1 MAKHVSIV
9 LLVMAAMIGGSVF
22 FTWINYTNQE
32 VRLRA
37 EVEAQKETVNANF
50 DKMWKVIKQQCQVSD
65 KYKDGFKE
73 IYIGIMEGR
82 YSKGNAPLM
91 NWVKEANPQFDSSL
105 YSKLMVSIEAN
116 RTEFF
121 YEQKKLISLAKEHE
135 VLITTIPG
143 RWFLPNAKKVEY
155 TIITSK
161 VSQDAAKT
169 GQEND
174 IDLNSK

>member
-1 MAKHVSIV
+1 MGKHIGVIG
-9 LLVMAAMIGGSVF
+9 LITLVFVAGSVF

-50 DKMWKVIKQQCQVSD
+50 DKMWKVIKQQAQVSD

-73 IYIGIMEGR
+73 IYIGIMQGR

-91 NWVKEANPQFDSSL
+91 NWIKEANPQFDASL

-143 RWFLPNAKKVEY
+143 RWFLPNAKKVDY
-155 TIITSK
+155 ILITSAA
-161 VSQDAAKT
+161 SQEAAKT